1 MQKCGCLFVTYDD
14 QCCQSVLLVSTTKS
28 VLENSVS
35 SYYDVLFHTI
45 IVWNST
51 SSKQSPSHRKL
62 KKSIEEVGTDFL
74 LLPNAFTQVT
84 LEIMSNMAG
93 RHQLIT
99 LSGHGGGEKFSQS
112 LQAMETGINSGMMCH
127 LHLRFLPHLLLL
139 LKITIKFLAN
149 VYTVKTCS
157 SECEVAHVHH
167 QIQIRHQY
175 KAQTKS

>member
-1 MQKCGCLFVTYDD
+1 M
-14 QCCQSVLLVSTTKS
+14 LLVSTTKT

-51 SSKQSPSHRKL
+51 SSKWSPSHRKL

-84 LEIMSNMAG
+84 LEIMSKMEG

-99 LSGHGGGEKFSQS
+99 LSAHGGGEKFS
-112 LQAMETGINSGMMCH
+112 
-127 LHLRFLPHLLLL
+127 
-139 LKITIKFLAN
+139 
-149 VYTVKTCS
+149 
-157 SECEVAHVHH
+157 
-167 QIQIRHQY
+167 
-175 KAQTKS
+175 